1 MAFGIV
7 VFSLFGWFQ
16 GSGYALLAGLLSQKF
31 TVEEDGCLVGMWG
44 SAGDMGNLLGLFLF
58 TCLMYYIK
66 ADWKFCMVIPVIF
79 SLVMNLLLRVLLEDD
94 FENDEEREQA
104 NWVFKF
110 NRIKEYFL
118 SL

>member
-1 MAFGIV
+1 M
-7 VFSLFGWFQ
+7 
-16 GSGYALLAGLLSQKF
+16 
-31 TVEEDGCLVGMWG
+31 GMWG

-58 TCLMYYIK
+58 TCLLYYIK